1 MDKIKCD
8 KCGNM
13 YDLNLGKCPICSN
26 TTKDEF
32 NINNPFLKLSKTYK
46 EEKEKE
52 EEKKEPI
59 EKKEDELLNKI
70 DIKPVTEENKSIIE
84 SKPSKKEEKIE
95 KQISIV
101 ENKSVKKKKTSNK
114 QNNSFFSYLLL
125 ILGMILLFI
134 AVLSSIIELSVPL
147 LCHYCGTVVVLMIA
161 FNLTIR
167 NKDFG
172 YYLSILASVS
182 MICMLFECDY
192 ISAIIG
198 VYLFTSS
205 FVYLAKN

>member
-1 MDKIKCD
+1 MDKKKCD
-8 KCGNM
+8 RCGNM
-13 YDLNLGKCPICSN
+13 YDLNLDKCPICSN

-46 EEKEKE
+46 EEKAKE

-84 SKPSKKEEKIE
+84 SKPTKKEEKIE

-101 ENKSVKKKKTSNK
+101 EKKSVKKKKTSSK
-114 QNNSFFSYLLL
+114 KDNSFFSYLLL
-125 ILGMILLFI
+125 VLSMILLFI
-134 AVLSSIIELSVPL
+134 VVLSSLIELSVPL
-147 LCHYCGTVVVLMIA
+147 LCHYCGTIVVLLIA
-161 FNLTIR
+161 FNFTMR
-167 NKDFG
+167 GKDIG
-172 YYLSILASVS
+172 YYLSIIASVS

-198 VYLFTSS
+198 IYIFTSS